1 MSSLTSMSDPT
12 FPTPEQLQQKLQE
25 FLRQGLGAVSS
36 SAHATPASA
45 ENSSPPPSSAQRS
58 PLTDFSLTPREI
70 KEHLDRFV
78 IRQDEAKKV
87 LAIAVCDHYNHAR
100 EASRWREEGTSP
112 SFEYTKSNV
121 ILVGPTGVGKTYLVK
136 HVAELIGVPFVKA
149 DATKFS
155 ETGYVGGDVD
165 DLVRELYHK
174 ADGDL
179 SLAEHGIIFL
189 DEIDKIAASG
199 NSSGRDVSGRGV
211 QTTLLKLMEETEVP
225 LRNPTDIQGQIQ
237 AMMEFQRRGKVS
249 RDSINTRHVLFV
261 VSGAF
266 TQMGPIVGR
275 RLRQARI
282 GFGADPVAVEE
293 DPDLLAKATT
303 ADFVEFGLEP
313 EFIGRLPVRVTCSAL
328 GAEDLFDIL
337 TTSEGSILRQYEKS
351 FAAYGITLTFAE
363 DALREIARR
372 AAEERTGARGLVSVC
387 EAILRDFKF
396 ALPGSGVR
404 ELEIT
409 TEVVHRPREI
419 LEVLLEEG
427 RRDITDSRRQ
437 TMAQFAA
444 ELSHRTGVEMIF
456 APETLDLLLERAET
470 AQVPPRE
477 FCQTLF
483 KDYEYGLK
491 LAAKVPER
499 GAFIVSPAAVENP
512 DTVLSEWIVS
522 SYKEG
527 KEDSGEPE
535 NPS

>member
-1 MSSLTSMSDPT
+1 MSEPS
-12 FPTPEQLQQKLQE
+12 FPTPEQLQQRLQE
-25 FLRQGLGAVSS
+25 FLRQGFGAPTGSTDPNS
-36 SAHATPASA
+36 RATAVPAEDASA
-45 ENSSPPPSSAQRS
+45 PEPPQRS

-70 KEHLDRFV
+70 KTHLDRFV

-100 EASRWREEGTSP
+100 EAARWREEGVPPT
-112 SFEYTKSNV
+112 FEYTKSNV

-189 DEIDKIAASG
+189 DEIDKIAASSQG
-199 NSSGRDVSGRGV
+199 SGRDVSGRGV

-266 TQMGPIVGR
+266 TQLGPIVGR
-275 RLRQARI
+275 RLSNTRI
-282 GFGADPVAVEE
+282 GFGADPVAVNE
-293 DPDLLAKATT
+293 DPDLLAKAST

-328 GAEDLFDIL
+328 GADDLYDIL

-351 FAAYGITLTFAE
+351 FAAYGIELTFQSE
-363 DALREIARR
+363 ALREIARR
-372 AAEERTGARGLVSVC
+372 AAGERTGARGLVSVC
-387 EAILRDFKF
+387 ESILRDFKF
-396 ALPGSGVR
+396 SLPGSGVR
-404 ELEIT
+404 RLEIT
-409 TEVVHRPREI
+409 SALVERPVAA
-419 LEVLLEEG
+419 LEAILEEG
-427 RRDITDSRRQ
+427 RRDMDDSRRQ
-437 TMAQFAA
+437 TINQFAA
-444 ELSHRTGVEMIF
+444 ELSHRTGVEMLF
-456 APETLDLLLERAET
+456 AAETVDLLIERATSSET
-470 AQVPPRE
+470 PPRE
-477 FCQTLF
+477 FCQRLF

-491 LAAKVPER
+491 LAAKVPGR
-499 GAFIVSPAAVENP
+499 GPFVVSPPAVENP
-512 DTVLSEWIVS
+512 DAVLSEWIVS

-527 KEDSGEPE
+527 SGEE
-535 NPS
+535 STSNPPAQS